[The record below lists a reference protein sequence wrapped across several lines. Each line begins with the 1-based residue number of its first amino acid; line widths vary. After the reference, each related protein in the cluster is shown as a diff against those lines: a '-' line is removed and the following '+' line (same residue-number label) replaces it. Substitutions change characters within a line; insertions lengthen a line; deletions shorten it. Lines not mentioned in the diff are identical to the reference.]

1 MMTEY
6 KSKMK
11 RLWQISLAES
21 FKVYVLAIAGWVVLF
36 LLSQFLHSLGLDVL
50 QGLLKLVYLILIV
63 LLIFFALR
71 PMAKTFFKAGFSP
84 AVWMLLFMIINLTV
98 IGLVIIWLSL
108 IFTDFGNITDLIK
121 GPFNVIIYLG

>member
-1 MMTEY
+1 MTEY

-84 AVWMLLFMIINLTV
+84 GRVKSYWRYHFERVSKIHGKRPGPGKKVPA
-98 IGLVIIWLSL
+98 
-108 IFTDFGNITDLIK
+108 DLR
-121 GPFNVIIYLG
+121 G